1 MDETS
6 KLPVLAA
13 AAQVLR
19 ELGQAHY
26 RDIAR
31 EIQGRGLAS
40 LAGKTPEATVNAR
53 ISSDIKRHGHSS
65 EFVRLAPGVFGVRGE
80 RSLGPSSETSLVNVQ
95 DEDTDDGGTTTQGE
109 NDRRVRVRYFPV
121 YDEVRHLLRIWPG
134 WLRSQVTG
142 FRATLTALGGTPQ
155 SAVDWRD
162 PDTWMRERLAGEDL
176 ALAEAIWS
184 KSGGEVNPRHTTG
197 HWFLCQK
204 YGLLK
209 EVGGRLHLT
218 KRGQSFLDYE
228 NGEVEVDIDEQE
240 GVAKILSLF
249 AVNGPTRASGVLD
262 EWSEYLERHSGFGTP
277 STRRDTL
284 SRRIRNLVSR
294 GLVIRKGTIYTATES
309 GLAYLERLGSGGGN
323 GDHEY
328 QNLVRQARKHSE
340 MALEQLRNQLL
351 EMDAYAFEYLVKRL
365 LEEMDYQNVEVTKR
379 SGDGGV
385 DVIAEI
391 ELGITSVKEV
401 VQAKRHRATIQRK
414 DLDALRGSLHRF
426 DAVRGTIITT
436 SGFSKGTVQA
446 AFEASVAPITL
457 VDGGK
462 LVDLLIKY
470 GIGVRKRAIE
480 ILAFDPEALDDLG
493 QED

>member
-1 MDETS
+1 
-6 KLPVLAA
+6 
-13 AAQVLR
+13 
-19 ELGQAHY
+19 
-26 RDIAR
+26 
-31 EIQGRGLAS
+31 
-40 LAGKTPEATVNAR
+40 
-53 ISSDIKRHGHSS
+53 
-65 EFVRLAPGVFGVRGE
+65 
-80 RSLGPSSETSLVNVQ
+80 
-95 DEDTDDGGTTTQGE
+95 
-109 NDRRVRVRYFPV
+109 
-121 YDEVRHLLRIWPG
+121 
-134 WLRSQVTG
+134 
-142 FRATLTALGGTPQ
+142 
-155 SAVDWRD
+155 
-162 PDTWMRERLAGEDL
+162 MRERLTGEDL

-197 HWFLCQK
+197 HWFLCHK

-209 EVGGRLHLT
+209 EVGGRLNLT
-218 KRGQSFLDYE
+218 ERGQSFLDYE
-228 NGEVEVDIDEQE
+228 GGEVEVDIDEQE
-240 GVAKILSLF
+240 GVTKILSLL

-294 GLVIRKGTIYTATES
+294 GLVSRKGTIYTATES
-309 GLAYLERLGSGGGN
+309 GLAYLERLGSAGGN

-340 MALEQLRNQLL
+340 MAREQLRNQLL
-351 EMDAYAFEYLVKRL
+351 EMDAFAFEYLVKRL